1 MLLKVGGRRFLGD
14 AGSGFMGF
22 LLAFVIFRL
31 TQNPGHPVSPVLG
44 PYLLAPP
51 IIDGLVVIVRRV
63 LRGASP
69 FDAGR
74 DHAHHLML
82 DAGFSVNQIVRL
94 MTLLALVSGF
104 FGAVCMRLNVPEP
117 LLVMVYIILTFVWF
131 WMTETQE
138 RAVHYL
144 AKLQRKMFSK
154 PLLASQSL

>member
-31 TQNPGHPVSPVLG
+31 TQNPVHPVSPVLG

-63 LRGASP
+63 LRGDSP
-69 FDAGR
+69 FAAGR